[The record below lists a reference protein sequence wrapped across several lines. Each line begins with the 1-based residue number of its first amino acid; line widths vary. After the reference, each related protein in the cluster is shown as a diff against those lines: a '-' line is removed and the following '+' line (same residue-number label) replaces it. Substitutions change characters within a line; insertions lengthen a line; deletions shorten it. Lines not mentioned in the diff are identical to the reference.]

1 MSWLAR
7 QYAVWRSYNIGIP
20 YEHAQFEPSDLR
32 KAIGLKW
39 YLGPGDE
46 QLTPRDLGKVIDN
59 CLVEY
64 VTSQQIH
71 LEEGPCLEEEPYGIN
86 EFKRDG
92 RFLEDQLKD
101 DRDLGAYADSL
112 PVDSNLGK
120 LRPASE
126 VYIKV
131 ARRYVVYKRKPL
143 DLEARRFAKVL
154 LDEHMNEALWQLDWD
169 INEVSRLLADRWWRY
184 RDDELLRDSLQHSQR
199 DALAWDTL
207 MLICRDA
214 AESGQIHVI
223 PRALLEWFVPAGL
236 EYTKRPKVPPRPATH
251 PITHG
256 YRLRNNEIRHTVYLL
271 TRVGMKSTAARKEV
285 AQAFHLGPRTI
296 SRACKEPYS
305 TLVALVQD
313 ALRLSGAPD
322 QELGSDPSSDSDSD
336 SDSDSTT
343 R

>member
-1 MSWLAR
+1 MSWLVRSCAT
-7 QYAVWRSYNIGIP
+7 WRSYWGIP
-20 YEHAQFEPSDLR
+20 YEHVQFEPSELR
-32 KAIGLKW
+32 NAIGLKW

-46 QLTPRDLGKVIDN
+46 DLTPRELGKFIDD

-71 LEEGPCLEEEPYGIN
+71 MEKGPNGIK
-86 EFKRDG
+86 EFKKDL
-92 RFLEDQLKD
+92 RFLEERLKD
-101 DRDLGAYADSL
+101 DEDLRAYADSL
-112 PVDSNLGK
+112 SQDSKLGK
-120 LRPASE
+120 LKPASV
-126 VYIKV
+126 VYIKM
-131 ARRYVVYKRKPL
+131 AKRFVIYNREPVG
-143 DLEARRFAKVL
+143 LEPRRFAKVL
-154 LDEHMNEALWQLDWD
+154 LDVHMNEALWQLDWD
-169 INEVSRLLADRWWRY
+169 IKYVSRLTADRWWQY
-184 RDDELLRDSLQHSQR
+184 RDDELLQDSLRDSQR

-214 AESGQIHVI
+214 AESGQIHVL

-271 TRVGMKSTAARKEV
+271 TRVGMKSTAARKEI

-305 TLVALVQD
+305 TLGALIQD
-313 ALRLSGAPD
+313 VLRLSGAPD
-322 QELGSDPSSDSDSD
+322 QELGSDPSL
-336 SDSDSTT
+336 DSDSTT